1 MHKTIYVYN
10 PETCNYEP
18 FKPKKQIIF
27 LKYWGLFILALT
39 LAASGLHYL
48 SLKFDTPKES
58 KFKAEKE
65 ILITQLE
72 LLEHELIAFDV
83 RISEMAKRDD
93 ELYRVLLEGQ
103 YIPPSMR
110 DAGVGGSNNFVNI
123 EGSNLVNKHKIHETY
138 LKLDKIKRQM
148 YIQTLSFDELQALAN
163 ERNRM
168 YASIPSIQPIY
179 NKELRRLSTIYGIRF
194 HPILKKYRPHR
205 GLDFM
210 APKNTSVYATGDG
223 IVIATRYS
231 KTLGN
236 VVEIDH
242 GFGYLSRYAHLDGFN
257 VEKGQNVKRGMTIG
271 FIGNTG
277 LSLSNHLHYEIE
289 KDNAHVNPIG
299 YFQRELSD
307 KEYEKLIDLSKVPTV
322 PLD

>member
-1 MHKTIYVYN
+1 MQKTIYVYN

-18 FKPKKQIIF
+18 FKPKKQITF
-27 LKYWGLFILALT
+27 LKYFGLFILAFT
-39 LAASGLHYL
+39 LAASGLYYL
-48 SLKFDTPKES
+48 NLKFDTPKES

-65 ILITQLE
+65 ILIAQLE
-72 LLEHELIAFDV
+72 LLEHELIAFDT

-110 DAGVGGSNNFVNI
+110 DAGVGGSNNFKNI
-123 EGSNLVNKHKIHETY
+123 ESSKLVNKHKILETY
-138 LKLDKIKRQM
+138 IKLDKIKRQM

-179 NKELRRLSTIYGIRF
+179 NKELRRLSTIYGIRL
-194 HPILKKYRPHR
+194 HPILNIYRPHR

-210 APKNTSVYATGDG
+210 APKNTMVYATGDG
-223 IVIATRYS
+223 KVIATRYS

-242 GFGYLSRYAHLDGFN
+242 GFGYLSRYAHLDKFN
-257 VEKGQNVKRGMTIG
+257 VKVGQNVKRGMTIG
-271 FIGNTG
+271 FMGTTG
-277 LSLSNHLHYEIE
+277 LSLSDHLHYEIE
-289 KDNAHVNPIG
+289 KDRAHVNPIG

-307 KEYEKLIDLSKVPTV
+307 KEYAKLIDLSKMPTV

>member
-1 MHKTIYVYN
+1 MPKTIYVYN
-10 PETCNYEP
+10 HKTCNYEP
-18 FKPKKQIIF
+18 FKPKKSIIF
-27 LKYWGLFILALT
+27 LKYFGSFILALT
-39 LAASGLHYL
+39 LAVSGLYYL
-48 SLKFDTPKES
+48 SLKFDTIKES
-58 KFKAEKE
+58 KYKAEKE
-65 ILITQLE
+65 KLVTQLE
-72 LLEHELIAFDV
+72 LIEHELHAFDA
-83 RISEMAKRDD
+83 RISDMAKRDD
-93 ELYRVLLEGQ
+93 ELYRILLEGQ

-110 DAGVGGSNNFVNI
+110 DAGVGGSNKFENI
-123 EGSNLVNKHKIHETY
+123 QGSKLVNKKEILETY
-138 LKLDKIKRQM
+138 LKLDKLKRQM

-242 GFGYLSRYAHLDGFN
+242 GFGYLSRYAHLSGFN
-257 VEKGQNVKRGMTIG
+257 VKKGQNVKRGMTIG

-277 LSLSNHLHYEIE
+277 LSVSNHLHYEIE
-289 KDNAHVNPIG
+289 KDKAHVNPIG

-307 KEYEKLIDLSKVPTV
+307 EEYSKLIDLSKMPTV

>member
-1 MHKTIYVYN
+1 MYKTIYVYN

-18 FKPKKQIIF
+18 FKPKKPITF
-27 LKYWGLFILALT
+27 LKYLGLFILAFT
-39 LAASGLHYL
+39 LAASGLYYL
-48 SLKFDTPKES
+48 NLKFDTPKES

-65 ILITQLE
+65 ILIVQLE
-72 LLEHELIAFDV
+72 LLEHELIAFEN
-83 RISEMAKRDD
+83 RISEMSSRDD
-93 ELYRVLLEGQ
+93 GLYRILLEGQ

-110 DAGVGGSNNFVNI
+110 DAGAGGSNNFENI
-123 EGSNLVNKHKIHETY
+123 ERSNLVNKHKILHTY

-168 YASIPSIQPIY
+168 YASIPSIQPID
-179 NKELRRLSTIYGIRF
+179 NKELRRLSTIYGSRL
-194 HPILKKYRPHR
+194 HPILNIVRPHV

-210 APKNTSVYATGDG
+210 APKNTTVYATGDG
-223 IVIATRYS
+223 KVIATRFS
-231 KTLGN
+231 KTFGN
-236 VVEIDH
+236 VIEIDH
-242 GFGYLSRYAHLDGFN
+242 GFGYLSRYAHLNRFN
-257 VEKGQNVKRGMTIG
+257 VKKGQNVKRGMTIG

-277 LSLSNHLHYEIE
+277 LSAADHLHYEIE
-289 KDNAHVNPIG
+289 KNKANVNPIG

-307 KEYEKLIDLSKVPTV
+307 EEYAKLIDLSKLPTV

>member
-27 LKYWGLFILALT
+27 LKYWGLFILALA

-58 KFKAEKE
+58 KFKTEKE

-83 RISEMAKRDD
+83 RVSEMAKRDD

-123 EGSNLVNKHKIHETY
+123 EGSNLVNKHKILETY

-242 GFGYLSRYAHLDGFN
+242 GFGYLSRYAHLGRFN